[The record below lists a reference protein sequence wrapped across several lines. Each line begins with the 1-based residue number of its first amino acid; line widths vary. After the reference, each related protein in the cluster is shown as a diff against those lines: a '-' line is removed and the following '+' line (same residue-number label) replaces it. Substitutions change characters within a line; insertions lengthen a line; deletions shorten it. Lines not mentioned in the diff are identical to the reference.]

1 MAERLPTL
9 PPAPDGDASDV
20 GSRSLLP
27 PPRQR
32 VPVGWWVLALLVLAL
47 AAAGWWMQRS
57 REAAPVGEQP
67 PTPMT
72 QAEPVVVASAPSA
85 PASAAAPPEPGSAEA
100 PLEEPGVA
108 AALAGLVGEAAA
120 RGLLI
125 PDDFVQ
131 RLVVTIDN
139 LPREHA
145 APRLWPLRT
154 TPGRLQVIE
163 RNGQLFVD
171 ADNAARYTPLVLL
184 VEQVDAQA
192 AVALYGRL
200 LPLLQR
206 AYEQLGYP
214 NRRFHDRLVAV
225 IDHLLA
231 APEAPE
237 PIALTLLEVK
247 GELPSQQPWLRY
259 EFADPALQSASAGH
273 KMMVRVGAVNERR
286 LKARL
291 RALRAELDRQAQR

>member
-1 MAERLPTL
+1 M
-9 PPAPDGDASDV
+9 
-20 GSRSLLP
+20 
-27 PPRQR
+27 
-32 VPVGWWVLALLVLAL
+32 
-47 AAAGWWMQRS
+47 
-57 REAAPVGEQP
+57 
-67 PTPMT
+67 
-72 QAEPVVVASAPSA
+72 
-85 PASAAAPPEPGSAEA
+85 
-100 PLEEPGVA
+100 
-108 AALAGLVGEAAA
+108 
-120 RGLLI
+120 
-125 PDDFVQ
+125 
-131 RLVVTIDN
+131 
-139 LPREHA
+139 
-145 APRLWPLRT
+145 
-154 TPGRLQVIE
+154 QVIE

-214 NRRFHDRLVAV
+214 SRRFHDRLVAV

-291 RALRAELDRQAQR
+291 RALRAELERQAQR